1 MYAESELLPIS
12 GLQHLMFC
20 ERQWGLIHIEQQW
33 EENRLTMEGRVLHER
48 VDEAGPETR
57 RDVRIARG
65 LPLRSL
71 RLGLVGRADV
81 VEFHRIEGSDTVYT
95 EARAGNASIA
105 TAVPLTGQRGLWRV
119 FPVEYKRGRPKLN
132 PVDEVQLCAQSL
144 CLEEMLNVQ
153 VTDGALFYGQP
164 RRRHDVA
171 FTPALRGQTEALA
184 ARMRN
189 LFESGVTPPAVY
201 EKRCLSCSLID
212 QCLPK
217 TAGAS
222 KSARTYLSRSLAA
235 HQGAVEETDA

>member
-1 MYAESELLPIS
+1 MYAEDELLSIS

-57 RDVRIARG
+57 KDLRIARG

-81 VEFHRIEGSDTVYT
+81 VEFHRIADSATAYA
-95 EARAGNASIA
+95 EARADDVTVA
-105 TAVPLTGQRGLWRV
+105 TAVPLQGHRGLWRV
-119 FPVEYKRGRPKLN
+119 YPVEYKRGKPKSQ
-132 PVDEVQLCAQSL
+132 PVDEVQLCAQAL

-164 RRRHDVA
+164 RRRLDVP
-171 FTPALRGQTEALA
+171 FTPDLRAQTEALA
-184 ARMRN
+184 ARMRE
-189 LFESGVTPPAVY
+189 LFESGVTPAVY
-201 EKRCLSCSLID
+201 EKRCLNCSLIG

-222 KSARTYLSRSLAA
+222 KSARTYLTRSLAV
-235 HQGAVEETDA
+235 HQGAVGGTDP

>member
-1 MYAESELLPIS
+1 MYFEDELLPIS

-20 ERQWGLIHIEQQW
+20 ERQWGLIHIEQVW

-57 RDVRIARG
+57 RDVRIACG

-81 VEFHRIEGSDTVYT
+81 VEFHRIEADGTANV
-95 EARAGNASIA
+95 EARGANKTLV
-105 TAVPLTGQRGLWRV
+105 TAVPLPGHRGMWRV
-119 FPVEYKRGRPKLN
+119 FPVEYKRGKPKSQ
-132 PVDEVQLCAQSL
+132 PVDEVQLCAQAL

-153 VTDGALFYGQP
+153 VNEGALFYGQP
-164 RRRHDVA
+164 RRRHDVPL
-171 FTPALRGQTEALA
+171 TPDLRVQTESLALR
-184 ARMRN
+184 MRD
-189 LFESGVTPPAVY
+189 LFESGVTPSAVY
-201 EKRCLSCSLID
+201 DKRCLNCSLIN

-222 KSARTYLSRSLAA
+222 KSARTYLTRSLADHRREA
-235 HQGAVEETDA
+235 EGADP

>member
-1 MYAESELLPIS
+1 MYLEDELLPIS

-57 RDVRIARG
+57 KDLRIARG

-81 VEFHRIEGSDTVYT
+81 VEFHRVEVKE
-95 EARAGNASIA
+95 EARADDDMSLA
-105 TAVPLTGQRGLWRV
+105 TAVPLPGHRGLWRV
-119 FPVEYKRGRPKLN
+119 FPVEYKRGKPKSQ
-132 PVDEVQLCAQSL
+132 PVDEVQLCAQAL
-144 CLEEMLNVQ
+144 CLEEMLNVH
-153 VTDGALFYGQP
+153 VTEGALFYGQP

-171 FTPALRGQTEALA
+171 FTPALRTQTEALA
-184 ARMRN
+184 LRMRE

-201 EKRCLSCSLID
+201 EKRCLNCSLID

-222 KSARTYLSRSLAA
+222 KSAHTYLTRSLAV
-235 HQGAVEETDA
+235 HQGAVRGTDA